1 MLKKVA
7 LLVVG
12 SVFATSA
19 LAQAE
24 LFKPEDLVKYRQSI
38 YQVISAQATVL
49 GAMAKGDA
57 EFDAA
62 AVHERALNMGNVGK
76 LLGETYVPATKGVK
90 DSNML
95 PAAWDDMEGF
105 GDKGKAFG
113 GALQELIAASGE
125 EGFDKKAGAPAIVK
139 VLKSC
144 KACHDDYRA
153 D

>member
-12 SVFATSA
+12 GVFASSA
-19 LAQAE
+19 FAQAE

-38 YQVISAQATVL
+38 YQVMSAQVKVI
-49 GAMAKGDA
+49 GAMAKGET
-57 EFDAA
+57 EFDGKEF
-62 AVHERALNMGNVGK
+62 HERTLNMANVAK

-90 DSNML
+90 ESNML
-95 PAAWDDMEGF
+95 PAAWDDLEGM
-105 GDKGKAFG
+105 GNKGKAFG
-113 GALQELIAASGE
+113 GALQDLIAASGE
-125 EGFDKKAGAPAIVK
+125 PGFDKKAALPAVGK
-139 VLKSC
+139 MLKTC

>member
-1 MLKKVA
+1 MLKKIG

-12 SVFATSA
+12 GVFATSA

-24 LFKPEDLVKYRQSI
+24 LFKPDDLVKYRQSI
-38 YQVISAQATVL
+38 YQVMSAQATVL
-49 GAMAKGDA
+49 GAMAKGDT
-57 EFDAA
+57 EFDAKLA
-62 AVHERALNMGNVGK
+62 NERAVNLGNVAK
-76 LLGETYVPATKGVK
+76 LLGETYVPATQGVK

-95 PAAWDDMEGF
+95 PAAWEDMEGF
-105 GDKGKAFG
+105 GNKGKAFG
-113 GALQELIAASGE
+113 SALQELIAASGE
-125 EGFDKKAGAPAIVK
+125 PAFDKKTGAPAIVK

>member
-19 LAQAE
+19 FAQAE

-38 YQVISAQATVL
+38 YQVMSAQVKVM
-49 GAMAKGDA
+49 GAMAKGET
-57 EFDAA
+57 EFDAKEF
-62 AVHERALNMGNVGK
+62 HERAINTGNVAK
-76 LLGETYVPATKGVK
+76 LLGETYAPATKGVK

-95 PAAWDDMEGF
+95 PAAWDDLEGM
-105 GDKGKAFG
+105 GAKGKAFG
-113 GALQELIAASGE
+113 GALEELIATSGE
-125 EGFDKKAGAPAIVK
+125 AGFDKKAALPALGK
-139 VLKSC
+139 VLKTC
-144 KACHDDYRA
+144 KACHDNYRA

>member
-7 LLVVG
+7 LLMVG
-12 SVFATSA
+12 GVFATSV

-24 LFKPEDLVKYRQSI
+24 LFKPDDLVKYRQSI
-38 YQVISAQATVL
+38 YQVMSAQATVL
-49 GAMAKGDA
+49 GATAKGEI
-57 EFDAA
+57 EFDPEI
-62 AVHERALNMGNVGK
+62 VRERALNMGNVAK
-76 LLGETYVPATKGVK
+76 LLGETYVPATQGVK

-95 PAAWDDMEGF
+95 PAAWEDMDGF

-113 GALQELIAASGE
+113 GALQELIAVSGE
-125 EGFDKKAGAPAIVK
+125 EGFDKKAAGPAIVK

>member
-19 LAQAE
+19 FAQAE

-38 YQVISAQATVL
+38 YQVMSAQVKVM
-49 GAMAKGDA
+49 GAMAKGET
-57 EFDAA
+57 EFDGK
-62 AVHERALNMGNVGK
+62 VFHERALNMGNVAK
-76 LLGETYVPATKGVK
+76 LLGETYVPATKDVK
-90 DSNML
+90 DSNLL
-95 PAAWDDMEGF
+95 PAAWDDMENFSG
-105 GDKGKAFG
+105 KGKAFG
-113 GALQELIAASGE
+113 GALQELITASGE
-125 EGFDKKAGAPAIVK
+125 TGFDQKAALP
-139 VLKSC
+139 VLGKMMKTC